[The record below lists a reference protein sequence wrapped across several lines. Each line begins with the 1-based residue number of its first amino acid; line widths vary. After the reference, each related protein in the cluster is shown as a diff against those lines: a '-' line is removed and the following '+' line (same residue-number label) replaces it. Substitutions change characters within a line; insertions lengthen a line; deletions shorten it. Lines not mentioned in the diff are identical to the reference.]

1 MTHEPKKIAALIVAA
16 GQGTRAG
23 GDLPKQWQVVAGRRI
38 ADWTRDRFQSHPAIT
53 QILFVITPD
62 DKAHLPHD
70 QRWVEGGATRAA
82 SVQAGLAALQ
92 DDAPDLV
99 LIHDVARPCVSR
111 DTIDAVIAAL
121 DAAPAAAPA
130 LPVTDALWVTQAGNV
145 TAIQDRTGLM
155 RAQTPQGFDFQ
166 SIITAHQTAP
176 TSAADDIEVAL
187 AAGLT
192 VAPVAG
198 DEDNIKV
205 TTAQDFAR
213 AARILESQ
221 MDIRLGNGYDVHRF
235 GPGTSVTLCGV
246 TLKHDR
252 ALQGHSDAD
261 VGMHALTDAIYGALA
276 DGDIGR
282 HFPPSEAAWKDAD
295 SAQFLIHA
303 MDRARARGF
312 TLTNADVTLI
322 CEEPKIGPHA
332 QAMQS
337 RLADFMQVDAARI
350 SVKAT
355 TSEKLGFTGRREG
368 IAAIATAALVGR

>member
-1 MTHEPKKIAALIVAA
+1 
-16 GQGTRAG
+16 
-23 GDLPKQWQVVAGRRI
+23 
-38 ADWTRDRFQSHPAIT
+38 
-53 QILFVITPD
+53 
-62 DKAHLPHD
+62 
-70 QRWVEGGATRAA
+70 
-82 SVQAGLAALQ
+82 
-92 DDAPDLV
+92 
-99 LIHDVARPCVSR
+99 
-111 DTIDAVIAAL
+111 
-121 DAAPAAAPA
+121 
-130 LPVTDALWVTQAGNV
+130 
-145 TAIQDRTGLM
+145 
-155 RAQTPQGFDFQ
+155 
-166 SIITAHQTAP
+166 
-176 TSAADDIEVAL
+176 
-187 AAGLT
+187 
-192 VAPVAG
+192 
-198 DEDNIKV
+198 
-205 TTAQDFAR
+205 
-213 AARILESQ
+213 

-337 RLADFMQVDAARI
+337 RLADIMQVDAARI

-355 TSEKLGFTGRREG
+355 TSEKLGFTGRKEG